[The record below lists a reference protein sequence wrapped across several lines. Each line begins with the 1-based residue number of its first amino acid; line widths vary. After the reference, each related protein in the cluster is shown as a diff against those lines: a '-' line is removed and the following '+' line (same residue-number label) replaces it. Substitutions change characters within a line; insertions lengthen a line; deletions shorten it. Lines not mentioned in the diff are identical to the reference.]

1 MIAIFKRELKSY
13 FQTVIGWLFLAA
25 ILALYGLY
33 FYAYSLRSG
42 YPYIS
47 YSISAIAFIMLLA
60 VPLLTMRSI
69 SEERHSKTDQL
80 ILTSPISL
88 GKMIFGK
95 YLAMIAV
102 LTVDMLLISVT
113 PLILSLFGT
122 VPMGES
128 FAAILGFWFYGSA
141 CIAIGMLIS
150 SLTESQVIAAVL
162 SFAVLFIGY
171 MMSSIT
177 SLISESGNILTKL
190 LNCFDLYTPLS
201 TFMSGCFDLT
211 AAVYYAS
218 VAALALFLTTQVIQK
233 RRWSMSSKKIGTGV
247 FSVGMIAAAFAVT
260 LVVNLFVKELPV
272 SVTSID
278 ATSTKLYSLT
288 TDTKEYIKMLD
299 KDIQIY
305 VLAGEESAD
314 TTLAETLERYDDL
327 SDYIKVTYV
336 NPVTNPLFFQNYTDT
351 TPSTN
356 SLIVESEE
364 RSRVIDYSD
373 IYEYSY
379 DYYSYSSSLE
389 GYDAEGQI
397 TSAIWYVS
405 MDSSEFPIIYE
416 IEGHGEAS
424 LSGGFT
430 EAVEKANI
438 TLQSLTLL
446 TVDEIPED
454 AQAVIV
460 NGPTS
465 DFSEDDAEKIISYIE
480 KGGSVILNLDFQ
492 YQNLENIS
500 SILAAY
506 GMSRVDGI
514 VMENNANYIY
524 SGIPYYT
531 LPEVESTSYTTSV
544 NGKYVFVPYSEAIA
558 YGENTDTIT
567 YWPMLMTSEDAVSK
581 VNTDAA
587 VTSEFEE
594 GDSKGPFALAVAMEN
609 TSEEGITGRLVVTGS
624 VQMFTDNADKIV
636 SGNNSAMFT
645 DIIAAVTDTQE
656 LSLSVI
662 PVKEYTL
669 STVTVPAANGL
680 LLGIS
685 IMIIIPV
692 LMLASGIV
700 IWAVRR
706 KK

>member
-88 GKMIFGK
+88 GKMILGK
-95 YLAMIAV
+95 YLAMLAV
-102 LTVDMLLISVT
+102 LTIDMLLISVT
-113 PLILSLFGT
+113 PLILSTFGT

-150 SLTESQVIAAVL
+150 SITESQVIAAVL
-162 SFAVLFIGY
+162 TFAVLFIGY

-233 RRWSMSSKKIGTGV
+233 RRWSMSTKKIGTGV
-247 FSVGMIAAAFAVT
+247 FSVGMIVAAFAVT

-278 ATSTKLYSLT
+278 ATATKLYSLT
-288 TDTKEYIKMLD
+288 TDTQEYIKMLD

-351 TPSTN
+351 APSAN

-405 MDSSEFPIIYE
+405 MDSSNFPIIYE
-416 IEGHGEAS
+416 IEGHGETA

-430 EAVEKANI
+430 ESAEKANI

-500 SILAAY
+500 SILTAY

-514 VMENNANYIY
+514 VMENNANYSY

-531 LPEVESTSYTTSV
+531 LPEVKSTAYTTSV

-636 SGNNSAMFT
+636 SGNNSTMFT

-669 STVTVPAANGL
+669 SAVTVPAATGL
-680 LLGIS
+680 LLGVS

-692 LMLASGIV
+692 LMLAAGIV

>member
-102 LTVDMLLISVT
+102 LAIDMLLISVT

-416 IEGHGEAS
+416 IEGHGETS

>member
-88 GKMIFGK
+88 GKMILGK
-95 YLAMIAV
+95 YLAMLAV
-102 LTVDMLLISVT
+102 LTIDMLLISVT
-113 PLILSLFGT
+113 PLILSTFGT

-150 SLTESQVIAAVL
+150 SITESQVIAAVL
-162 SFAVLFIGY
+162 TFAVLFIGY

-233 RRWSMSSKKIGTGV
+233 RRWSMSTKKIGTGV
-247 FSVGMIAAAFAVT
+247 FSVGMIVAAFAVT

-278 ATSTKLYSLT
+278 ATATKLYSLT
-288 TDTKEYIKMLD
+288 TDTQEYIKMLD

-351 TPSTN
+351 APSAN

-405 MDSSEFPIIYE
+405 MDSSNFPIIYE
-416 IEGHGEAS
+416 IEGHGETA

-430 EAVEKANI
+430 ESAEKANI